1 MFNMLI
7 KQCVIDS
14 YISTAAVVG
23 HLMKMATRSGRAHL
37 CYELEGFDGVR
48 LIDRRGSDMELRVHN
63 TLNTVTA
70 QWRKV

>member
-1 MFNMLI
+1 MCYRLI
-7 KQCVIDS
+7 
-14 YISTAAVVG
+14 YL
-23 HLMKMATRSGRAHL
+23 HRSGGWSPN
-37 CYELEGFDGVR
+37 ENGNPQWQSSFMLEGFDGVR